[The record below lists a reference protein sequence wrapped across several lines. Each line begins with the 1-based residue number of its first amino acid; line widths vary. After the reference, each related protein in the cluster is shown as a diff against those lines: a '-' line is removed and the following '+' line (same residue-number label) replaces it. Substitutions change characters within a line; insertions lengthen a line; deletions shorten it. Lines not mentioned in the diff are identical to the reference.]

1 MIYKK
6 IEIKVDG
13 YKETADLY
21 TYFLDNSIEMNINRK
36 RPVVVICPG
45 GGYTMT
51 SDREAE
57 PIAMQYLAKGY
68 HAVILR
74 YSVEPARY
82 PLALLQLAKSVAFL
96 RENAAEFHID
106 TNKIVIQGFSAG
118 GHLAASLGVFWK
130 KNFIAETLGIDSE
143 MVKPNGMILSYPV
156 ITSGEFAHTGS
167 FECLLG
173 EDYNDLDKRKEQS
186 LEFQVS
192 RDTPPTFLWHTVT
205 DDCVPVENSLLFFNA
220 LRKLEIPV
228 EMHLYPVGGH
238 GLSLANE
245 ETSYEDG
252 GCVQK
257 AIDTAVSNAQQKWQA
272 LTDDRLSEAEKL
284 AKMNKE
290 EKAAYMQQKKE
301 KELSDRE
308 AVITR
313 KELMTEAKNTLVEKK
328 LPVSLAE
335 VLNYADADTCN
346 KSISAVEKAFQEAVE
361 AAVNER
367 LKGGTPPKK
376 APQENVTKETYAKMG
391 YTERLKLKTEN
402 PELYKQLAGK

>member
-6 IEIKVDG
+6 IAIKVDG

-68 HAVILR
+68 HVVILR

-106 TNKIVIQGFSAG
+106 TNK
-118 GHLAASLGVFWK
+118 
-130 KNFIAETLGIDSE
+130 LGIDSE

-257 AIDTAVSNAQQKWQA
+257 ECQSWMELACKW
-272 LTDDRLSEAEKL
+272 
-284 AKMNKE
+284 
-290 EKAAYMQQKKE
+290 MQN
-301 KELSDRE
+301 
-308 AVITR
+308 I
-313 KELMTEAKNTLVEKK
+313 
-328 LPVSLAE
+328 
-335 VLNYADADTCN
+335 
-346 KSISAVEKAFQEAVE
+346 
-361 AAVNER
+361 
-367 LKGGTPPKK
+367 
-376 APQENVTKETYAKMG
+376 
-391 YTERLKLKTEN
+391 
-402 PELYKQLAGK
+402 

>member
-118 GHLAASLGVFWK
+118 GRYGLLSSAMVVKHQLLQKLQLLKHSLMM
-130 KNFIAETLGIDSE
+130 L
-143 MVKPNGMILSYPV
+143 
-156 ITSGEFAHTGS
+156 
-167 FECLLG
+167 
-173 EDYNDLDKRKEQS
+173 
-186 LEFQVS
+186 
-192 RDTPPTFLWHTVT
+192 
-205 DDCVPVENSLLFFNA
+205 
-220 LRKLEIPV
+220 
-228 EMHLYPVGGH
+228 
-238 GLSLANE
+238 
-245 ETSYEDG
+245 
-252 GCVQK
+252 
-257 AIDTAVSNAQQKWQA
+257 
-272 LTDDRLSEAEKL
+272 
-284 AKMNKE
+284 
-290 EKAAYMQQKKE
+290 
-301 KELSDRE
+301 
-308 AVITR
+308 
-313 KELMTEAKNTLVEKK
+313 
-328 LPVSLAE
+328 
-335 VLNYADADTCN
+335 
-346 KSISAVEKAFQEAVE
+346 
-361 AAVNER
+361 
-367 LKGGTPPKK
+367 
-376 APQENVTKETYAKMG
+376 
-391 YTERLKLKTEN
+391 LKLR
-402 PELYKQLAGK
+402 L